1 MKITCMSGSAAQRK
15 HRLLNEN
22 VRYNTSPYEV
32 LIKESGEAP
41 SPPQKTQAIV
51 ITLSRTP

>member
-1 MKITCMSGSAAQRK
+1 MKIACMSGSAAQRK
-15 HRLLNEN
+15 HRLLIEN

-41 SPPQKTQAIV
+41 PPPKKNTGYCYYSQ
-51 ITLSRTP
+51 